1 MEALE
6 QDLQNYRGMR
16 ERLSTWYHDS
26 NDPKTAS
33 RLCRAI
39 AGADR
44 IIAALQAIV
53 NDGQSPST

>member
-6 QDLQNYRGMR
+6 HDLQNYRGMR

-26 NDPKTAS
+26 RDPKTAM

-44 IIAALQAIV
+44 IVAALQAIV
-53 NDGQSPST
+53 DEQSSLP